1 MSHHNAKQKSASRGE
16 DCVAGLACAAAVIL
30 VGLLLAQP
38 ASSNDAEGPEAPI
51 TIEWD
56 RDLWS
61 SGGSLRLLP
70 SEGAFRPFVGASGGL
85 ASGILESGI
94 LESGVLEPRT
104 SELRGISLHPRGSEM
119 LTGVTGGLAIRVATP
134 LSIELSG
141 GWMHDASQ
149 LHRGDSEDGFGTALA
164 SLKLRF

>member
-1 MSHHNAKQKSASRGE
+1 MSQCNEKQKSAGLGE

-30 VGLLLAQP
+30 VGLLLVQP

-61 SGGSLRLLP
+61 GGDSLRLLP

-85 ASGILESGI
+85 ASGVRE
-94 LESGVLEPRT
+94 RWT
-104 SELRGISLHPRGSEM
+104 SQLRGVSLHPRGEM
-119 LTGVTGGLAIRVATP
+119 LTGVTAGLDIRVATP
-134 LSIELSG
+134 VSIDLSG

-164 SLKLRF
+164 SLKVRF